1 MLRAEIKKGPGA
13 RARAP
18 REKKRWKK
26 SIKSDQTSCLLRSFP
41 LIYGWVGG
49 NGDRGGSKSIPWIP
63 RVSPLK
69 AWDKLTME
77 GYLKISWGLGGTE
90 VRLPSLFA
98 SLRHFRLCGRSA
110 GSEETSQRTRSMVRG
125 SILWTEKREP
135 GVDHTQARTRV
146 LIHPRG
152 RRSLRG

>member
-1 MLRAEIKKGPGA
+1 MEIGVGLNPFPGY
-13 RARAP
+13 P
-18 REKKRWKK
+18 E
-26 SIKSDQTSCLLRSFP
+26 S
-41 LIYGWVGG
+41 V
-49 NGDRGGSKSIPWIP
+49 
-63 RVSPLK
+63 PLK
-69 AWDKLTME
+69 HGTKLAME

-98 SLRHFRLCGRSA
+98 SLRHFRLCGRST

-125 SILWTEKREP
+125 SVLWTEKREP